1 MGDLGMSKFKGAPFT
16 ARDTYVFD
24 ADNEQACHVYSRAGF
39 NGDFDIAR
47 LFAAAPELLEA
58 LQEIW
63 DSCCTNAASKP
74 SKKAL
79 LMANAAIKKAIG

>member
-1 MGDLGMSKFKGAPFT
+1 MSKFKGAPFT

-47 LFAAAPELLEA
+47 LFAAAPELLES
-58 LQEIW
+58 LQEVMVALNELGF
-63 DSCCTNAASKP
+63 DGPAERKARAAIN
-74 SKKAL
+74 KAL
-79 LMANAAIKKAIG
+79 GK